1 MEKLGIWTWFFPP
14 FPVSASQNLEPFL
27 RSTGLQYCQCWRHLP
42 FSAASLHHFVIKN
55 SKSHWK
61 VIVFHL
67 VFPLT
72 AGGPCLERSCH
83 VSVIFWVVTCV
94 VGWFFFVGNFKA
106 ALTLLHFVGAGHVR
120 ISNRI
125 GICLR
130 NMTVPWP
137 DNSGASGVLQICS
150 PHVLLSRRAD
160 SSDYARSPRAS
171 WSKGP
176 KRDCCPIC

>member
-1 MEKLGIWTWFFPP
+1 MWFLYNTNHLRIMAVWNEAQGVVRKMLQCLEEYEKVFWGAETASFAGSLTYIFFNLQSHWRIWRTSEWFKTLGIWKCFFFPP

-27 RSTGLQYCQCWRHLP
+27 RPTGLQYCQCWRHLP

-83 VSVIFWVVTCV
+83 VSV
-94 VGWFFFVGNFKA
+94 FFG
-106 ALTLLHFVGAGHVR
+106 L
-120 ISNRI
+120 
-125 GICLR
+125 
-130 NMTVPWP
+130 
-137 DNSGASGVLQICS
+137 
-150 PHVLLSRRAD
+150 
-160 SSDYARSPRAS
+160 
-171 WSKGP
+171 
-176 KRDCCPIC
+176 